1 MQSFPQQAACWL
13 CPKCGEITKYILHN
27 DSVEQHK
34 RTSIKPILPTCM
46 VCGAEISICHS
57 PGHNPDTM
65 LIVLTGT
72 CASGKSTTAEVLIAR
87 HGFYGIDG
95 NCVSDV
101 IRHKYGI
108 TRFAFNG
115 IEMLREIEHE
125 IDILLSLKQNIVLSH
140 IITPG
145 DLPAYREM
153 FRSRGLN
160 YIVFVLQ
167 PRYPMAVMRSRERN
181 VFQTITSE
189 EWVKHFHDAMD
200 DFMPED
206 DVVIL
211 DNSEFD
217 AEICVEKILQLYC
230 CNTCSHEERV
240 PSAVDS

>member
-13 CPKCGEITKYILHN
+13 CPNCGEITKYILHN
-27 DSVEQHK
+27 DRVEQQK

-46 VCGAEISICHS
+46 VCGAEISIRHS
-57 PGHNPDTM
+57 PVHNPDTM

-87 HGFYGIDG
+87 HGFYCIDG

-108 TRFAFNG
+108 TRFVFNG

-140 IITPG
+140 IITPS

-153 FRSRGLN
+153 FHSRGLN
-160 YIVFVLQ
+160 HIVFVLQ
-167 PRYPMAVMRSRERN
+167 PRYPIAVMRSRERN
-181 VFQTITSE
+181 VFQTITGE
-189 EWVKHFHDAMD
+189 EWVKHFHDVMN
-200 DFMPED
+200 DFMPGD

-211 DNSEFD
+211 DNSELD
-217 AEICVEKILQLYC
+217 AEACVEKILQLYR
-230 CNTCSHEERV
+230 CNTGSLMSESRR
-240 PSAVDS
+240 